1 MKPLLEARQIRKQ
14 FSGVAVL
21 KGIDFTLCAGQVHAL
36 MGGNGAGKS
45 TLMKIIAGVETP
57 DSGEL
62 TIGDRAFARLSPA
75 LAHQLGIY
83 LVPQEPMLFPNL
95 SVRENIL
102 FRLPKRADTTAR
114 LQEKLQQLN
123 CQINLDASASTL
135 EVADQQ
141 MVEILR
147 GLMREAR
154 ILILDEP
161 TASLTPGETERL
173 FSQIRALQALDV
185 GIVFISHKLPE
196 IRQLASHISVM
207 RDGAVVLSG
216 ETATYRDEQLIS
228 AMTPASRD
236 HTLSDTQ
243 KLWLALPGNRRTQ
256 AQDFPVLRVEDLT
269 GEGFIDL
276 NLEIRAGEIVGLAG
290 LVGSGR
296 TEFAETLYGLRPP
309 RAGRI
314 WLENREIS
322 NDSTRARLASGLVYL
337 PEDRQ
342 VSGLFLDAPVRWNT
356 VMFNQPSWWQQGK
369 REAAVVERYHRALGI
384 KLADGDQPVRTLSGG
399 NQQKVLL
406 ARCLEAN
413 PLLLIVDEP
422 TRGVDV
428 SARADIYQLLKS
440 VAAQNVAVLMIS
452 SDVDEFIGLADRV
465 LVMHQGR
472 YSGELAGAFNGLLV
486 VGLRIPAIV
495 ATLGTLGLYRGV
507 MLLWTGGKWI
517 EGLPDSLKSL
527 SEPAFIGVSPLGWL
541 VLALL
546 LAGGWLLSRTA
557 FGRDFYAVGDNLA
570 AARQLGV
577 AVNRTR
583 MLAFTLNGMLA
594 ACAGIVFAAQ
604 IGFVPNQTGSGLE
617 MKAIAACVLGGISLL
632 GGTGTLLGAFLGA
645 FFLTQIDTV
654 LVLFRLPAWWNDFI
668 AGLVL
673 LGVLVLDGRLRQ
685 ALARHQ
691 RALKYS
697 RFQPGNKGGKQVAR
711 FPERKS
717 KEVA

>member
-1 MKPLLEARQIRKQ
+1 MKTLLKNRELSAFFAIVALFVVLVALNPAYFSLQTLAMIFSSSQILCLLALGATLVMLTRNIDV
-14 FSGVAVL
+14 SVGSTVGLCAIAVGVAL
-21 KGIDFTLCAGQVHAL
+21 N
-36 MGGNGAGKS
+36 NGYGLA
-45 TLMKIIAGVETP
+45 TAI
-57 DSGEL
+57 
-62 TIGDRAFARLSPA
+62 AFA
-75 LAHQLGIY
+75 LAI
-83 LVPQEPMLFPNL
+83 
-95 SVRENIL
+95 
-102 FRLPKRADTTAR
+102 
-114 LQEKLQQLN
+114 
-123 CQINLDASASTL
+123 
-135 EVADQQ
+135 
-141 MVEILR
+141 
-147 GLMREAR
+147 
-154 ILILDEP
+154 
-161 TASLTPGETERL
+161 
-173 FSQIRALQALDV
+173 
-185 GIVFISHKLPE
+185 
-196 IRQLASHISVM
+196 
-207 RDGAVVLSG
+207 GA
-216 ETATYRDEQLIS
+216 
-228 AMTPASRD
+228 
-236 HTLSDTQ
+236 
-243 KLWLALPGNRRTQ
+243 
-256 AQDFPVLRVEDLT
+256 
-269 GEGFIDL
+269 
-276 NLEIRAGEIVGLAG
+276 
-290 LVGSGR
+290 
-296 TEFAETLYGLRPP
+296 
-309 RAGRI
+309 
-314 WLENREIS
+314 
-322 NDSTRARLASGLVYL
+322 
-337 PEDRQ
+337 
-342 VSGLFLDAPVRWNT
+342 
-356 VMFNQPSWWQQGK
+356 
-369 REAAVVERYHRALGI
+369 
-384 KLADGDQPVRTLSGG
+384 
-399 NQQKVLL
+399 
-406 ARCLEAN
+406 
-413 PLLLIVDEP
+413 
-422 TRGVDV
+422 
-428 SARADIYQLLKS
+428 
-440 VAAQNVAVLMIS
+440 
-452 SDVDEFIGLADRV
+452 
-465 LVMHQGR
+465 
-472 YSGELAGAFNGLLV
+472 LAGAFNGLLV

-557 FGRDFYAVGDNLA
+557 FGRDFYASGDNLA

>member
-1 MKPLLEARQIRKQ
+1 MKTLLKNRELSAFFAIVALFVVLVALNPAYFSLQTLAMIFSSSQILCLLALGATLVMLTRNIDV
-14 FSGVAVL
+14 SVGSTVGLCAIAVGVAL
-21 KGIDFTLCAGQVHAL
+21 N
-36 MGGNGAGKS
+36 NGYGLA
-45 TLMKIIAGVETP
+45 TAI
-57 DSGEL
+57 
-62 TIGDRAFARLSPA
+62 AFA
-75 LAHQLGIY
+75 LAI
-83 LVPQEPMLFPNL
+83 
-95 SVRENIL
+95 
-102 FRLPKRADTTAR
+102 
-114 LQEKLQQLN
+114 
-123 CQINLDASASTL
+123 
-135 EVADQQ
+135 
-141 MVEILR
+141 
-147 GLMREAR
+147 
-154 ILILDEP
+154 
-161 TASLTPGETERL
+161 
-173 FSQIRALQALDV
+173 
-185 GIVFISHKLPE
+185 
-196 IRQLASHISVM
+196 
-207 RDGAVVLSG
+207 GA
-216 ETATYRDEQLIS
+216 
-228 AMTPASRD
+228 
-236 HTLSDTQ
+236 
-243 KLWLALPGNRRTQ
+243 
-256 AQDFPVLRVEDLT
+256 
-269 GEGFIDL
+269 
-276 NLEIRAGEIVGLAG
+276 
-290 LVGSGR
+290 
-296 TEFAETLYGLRPP
+296 
-309 RAGRI
+309 
-314 WLENREIS
+314 
-322 NDSTRARLASGLVYL
+322 
-337 PEDRQ
+337 
-342 VSGLFLDAPVRWNT
+342 
-356 VMFNQPSWWQQGK
+356 
-369 REAAVVERYHRALGI
+369 
-384 KLADGDQPVRTLSGG
+384 
-399 NQQKVLL
+399 
-406 ARCLEAN
+406 
-413 PLLLIVDEP
+413 
-422 TRGVDV
+422 
-428 SARADIYQLLKS
+428 
-440 VAAQNVAVLMIS
+440 
-452 SDVDEFIGLADRV
+452 
-465 LVMHQGR
+465 
-472 YSGELAGAFNGLLV
+472 LAGAFNGLLV

-557 FGRDFYAVGDNLA
+557 FGRDFYAAGDNLA

-645 FFLTQIDTV
+645 FFLTQIDTI

>member
-1 MKPLLEARQIRKQ
+1 MKTLLKNRELSAFFAIVALFVVLVALNPAYFSLQTLAMIFASSQILCLLALGATLVMLTRNIDV
-14 FSGVAVL
+14 SVGSTVGLCAIAVGVAL
-21 KGIDFTLCAGQVHAL
+21 N
-36 MGGNGAGKS
+36 NGYGLA
-45 TLMKIIAGVETP
+45 TAI
-57 DSGEL
+57 
-62 TIGDRAFARLSPA
+62 AFA
-75 LAHQLGIY
+75 LAI
-83 LVPQEPMLFPNL
+83 
-95 SVRENIL
+95 
-102 FRLPKRADTTAR
+102 
-114 LQEKLQQLN
+114 
-123 CQINLDASASTL
+123 
-135 EVADQQ
+135 
-141 MVEILR
+141 
-147 GLMREAR
+147 
-154 ILILDEP
+154 
-161 TASLTPGETERL
+161 
-173 FSQIRALQALDV
+173 
-185 GIVFISHKLPE
+185 
-196 IRQLASHISVM
+196 
-207 RDGAVVLSG
+207 GA
-216 ETATYRDEQLIS
+216 
-228 AMTPASRD
+228 
-236 HTLSDTQ
+236 
-243 KLWLALPGNRRTQ
+243 
-256 AQDFPVLRVEDLT
+256 
-269 GEGFIDL
+269 
-276 NLEIRAGEIVGLAG
+276 
-290 LVGSGR
+290 
-296 TEFAETLYGLRPP
+296 
-309 RAGRI
+309 
-314 WLENREIS
+314 
-322 NDSTRARLASGLVYL
+322 
-337 PEDRQ
+337 
-342 VSGLFLDAPVRWNT
+342 
-356 VMFNQPSWWQQGK
+356 
-369 REAAVVERYHRALGI
+369 
-384 KLADGDQPVRTLSGG
+384 
-399 NQQKVLL
+399 
-406 ARCLEAN
+406 
-413 PLLLIVDEP
+413 
-422 TRGVDV
+422 
-428 SARADIYQLLKS
+428 
-440 VAAQNVAVLMIS
+440 
-452 SDVDEFIGLADRV
+452 
-465 LVMHQGR
+465 
-472 YSGELAGAFNGLLV
+472 LAGAFNGLLV

-546 LAGGWLLSRTA
+546 LAGGWLLSRTD

-685 ALARHQ
+685 ALAGHQ

>member
-1 MKPLLEARQIRKQ
+1 MKTLLKNRELSAFFAIVALFVVLVALNPAYFSLQTLAMIFSSSQILCLLALGATLVMLTRNIDV
-14 FSGVAVL
+14 SVGSTVGLCAIAVGVAL
-21 KGIDFTLCAGQVHAL
+21 N
-36 MGGNGAGKS
+36 NGYGLA
-45 TLMKIIAGVETP
+45 TAI
-57 DSGEL
+57 
-62 TIGDRAFARLSPA
+62 AFA
-75 LAHQLGIY
+75 LAI
-83 LVPQEPMLFPNL
+83 
-95 SVRENIL
+95 
-102 FRLPKRADTTAR
+102 
-114 LQEKLQQLN
+114 
-123 CQINLDASASTL
+123 
-135 EVADQQ
+135 
-141 MVEILR
+141 
-147 GLMREAR
+147 
-154 ILILDEP
+154 
-161 TASLTPGETERL
+161 
-173 FSQIRALQALDV
+173 
-185 GIVFISHKLPE
+185 
-196 IRQLASHISVM
+196 
-207 RDGAVVLSG
+207 GA
-216 ETATYRDEQLIS
+216 
-228 AMTPASRD
+228 
-236 HTLSDTQ
+236 
-243 KLWLALPGNRRTQ
+243 
-256 AQDFPVLRVEDLT
+256 
-269 GEGFIDL
+269 
-276 NLEIRAGEIVGLAG
+276 
-290 LVGSGR
+290 
-296 TEFAETLYGLRPP
+296 
-309 RAGRI
+309 
-314 WLENREIS
+314 
-322 NDSTRARLASGLVYL
+322 
-337 PEDRQ
+337 
-342 VSGLFLDAPVRWNT
+342 
-356 VMFNQPSWWQQGK
+356 
-369 REAAVVERYHRALGI
+369 
-384 KLADGDQPVRTLSGG
+384 
-399 NQQKVLL
+399 
-406 ARCLEAN
+406 
-413 PLLLIVDEP
+413 
-422 TRGVDV
+422 
-428 SARADIYQLLKS
+428 
-440 VAAQNVAVLMIS
+440 
-452 SDVDEFIGLADRV
+452 
-465 LVMHQGR
+465 
-472 YSGELAGAFNGLLV
+472 LAGAFNGLLV

-527 SEPAFIGVSPLGWL
+527 SEPAFIGVSLLGWL

>member
-1 MKPLLEARQIRKQ
+1 MKTLLKNRELSAFFAIVALFVVLVALNPAYFSLQTLAMIFSSSQILCLLALGATLVMLTRNIDV
-14 FSGVAVL
+14 SVGSTVGLCAIAVGVAL
-21 KGIDFTLCAGQVHAL
+21 N
-36 MGGNGAGKS
+36 NGYGLA
-45 TLMKIIAGVETP
+45 TAI
-57 DSGEL
+57 
-62 TIGDRAFARLSPA
+62 AFA
-75 LAHQLGIY
+75 LAI
-83 LVPQEPMLFPNL
+83 
-95 SVRENIL
+95 
-102 FRLPKRADTTAR
+102 
-114 LQEKLQQLN
+114 
-123 CQINLDASASTL
+123 
-135 EVADQQ
+135 
-141 MVEILR
+141 
-147 GLMREAR
+147 
-154 ILILDEP
+154 
-161 TASLTPGETERL
+161 
-173 FSQIRALQALDV
+173 
-185 GIVFISHKLPE
+185 
-196 IRQLASHISVM
+196 
-207 RDGAVVLSG
+207 GA
-216 ETATYRDEQLIS
+216 
-228 AMTPASRD
+228 
-236 HTLSDTQ
+236 
-243 KLWLALPGNRRTQ
+243 
-256 AQDFPVLRVEDLT
+256 
-269 GEGFIDL
+269 
-276 NLEIRAGEIVGLAG
+276 
-290 LVGSGR
+290 
-296 TEFAETLYGLRPP
+296 
-309 RAGRI
+309 
-314 WLENREIS
+314 
-322 NDSTRARLASGLVYL
+322 
-337 PEDRQ
+337 
-342 VSGLFLDAPVRWNT
+342 
-356 VMFNQPSWWQQGK
+356 
-369 REAAVVERYHRALGI
+369 
-384 KLADGDQPVRTLSGG
+384 
-399 NQQKVLL
+399 
-406 ARCLEAN
+406 
-413 PLLLIVDEP
+413 
-422 TRGVDV
+422 
-428 SARADIYQLLKS
+428 
-440 VAAQNVAVLMIS
+440 
-452 SDVDEFIGLADRV
+452 
-465 LVMHQGR
+465 
-472 YSGELAGAFNGLLV
+472 LAGAFNGLLV

-541 VLALL
+541 VLELL

>member
-1 MKPLLEARQIRKQ
+1 MKTLLKNRELSAFFAIVALFVVLVALNPAYFSLQTLAMIFASSQILCLLALGATLVMLTRNIDV
-14 FSGVAVL
+14 SVGSTVGLCAIAVGVAL
-21 KGIDFTLCAGQVHAL
+21 N
-36 MGGNGAGKS
+36 NGYGLA
-45 TLMKIIAGVETP
+45 TAI
-57 DSGEL
+57 
-62 TIGDRAFARLSPA
+62 AFA
-75 LAHQLGIY
+75 LAI
-83 LVPQEPMLFPNL
+83 
-95 SVRENIL
+95 
-102 FRLPKRADTTAR
+102 
-114 LQEKLQQLN
+114 
-123 CQINLDASASTL
+123 
-135 EVADQQ
+135 
-141 MVEILR
+141 
-147 GLMREAR
+147 
-154 ILILDEP
+154 
-161 TASLTPGETERL
+161 
-173 FSQIRALQALDV
+173 
-185 GIVFISHKLPE
+185 
-196 IRQLASHISVM
+196 
-207 RDGAVVLSG
+207 GA
-216 ETATYRDEQLIS
+216 
-228 AMTPASRD
+228 
-236 HTLSDTQ
+236 
-243 KLWLALPGNRRTQ
+243 
-256 AQDFPVLRVEDLT
+256 
-269 GEGFIDL
+269 
-276 NLEIRAGEIVGLAG
+276 
-290 LVGSGR
+290 
-296 TEFAETLYGLRPP
+296 
-309 RAGRI
+309 
-314 WLENREIS
+314 
-322 NDSTRARLASGLVYL
+322 
-337 PEDRQ
+337 
-342 VSGLFLDAPVRWNT
+342 
-356 VMFNQPSWWQQGK
+356 
-369 REAAVVERYHRALGI
+369 
-384 KLADGDQPVRTLSGG
+384 
-399 NQQKVLL
+399 
-406 ARCLEAN
+406 
-413 PLLLIVDEP
+413 
-422 TRGVDV
+422 
-428 SARADIYQLLKS
+428 
-440 VAAQNVAVLMIS
+440 
-452 SDVDEFIGLADRV
+452 
-465 LVMHQGR
+465 
-472 YSGELAGAFNGLLV
+472 LAGAFNGLLV

-717 KEVA
+717 KEMA

>member
-1 MKPLLEARQIRKQ
+1 MKTLLKNRELSAFFAIVALFVVLVALNPAYFSLQTLAMIFASSQILCLLALGATLVMLTRNIDV
-14 FSGVAVL
+14 SVGSTVGLCAIAVGVAL
-21 KGIDFTLCAGQVHAL
+21 N
-36 MGGNGAGKS
+36 NGYGLA
-45 TLMKIIAGVETP
+45 TAI
-57 DSGEL
+57 
-62 TIGDRAFARLSPA
+62 AFA
-75 LAHQLGIY
+75 LAI
-83 LVPQEPMLFPNL
+83 
-95 SVRENIL
+95 
-102 FRLPKRADTTAR
+102 
-114 LQEKLQQLN
+114 
-123 CQINLDASASTL
+123 
-135 EVADQQ
+135 
-141 MVEILR
+141 
-147 GLMREAR
+147 
-154 ILILDEP
+154 
-161 TASLTPGETERL
+161 
-173 FSQIRALQALDV
+173 
-185 GIVFISHKLPE
+185 
-196 IRQLASHISVM
+196 
-207 RDGAVVLSG
+207 GA
-216 ETATYRDEQLIS
+216 
-228 AMTPASRD
+228 
-236 HTLSDTQ
+236 
-243 KLWLALPGNRRTQ
+243 
-256 AQDFPVLRVEDLT
+256 
-269 GEGFIDL
+269 
-276 NLEIRAGEIVGLAG
+276 
-290 LVGSGR
+290 
-296 TEFAETLYGLRPP
+296 
-309 RAGRI
+309 
-314 WLENREIS
+314 
-322 NDSTRARLASGLVYL
+322 
-337 PEDRQ
+337 
-342 VSGLFLDAPVRWNT
+342 
-356 VMFNQPSWWQQGK
+356 
-369 REAAVVERYHRALGI
+369 
-384 KLADGDQPVRTLSGG
+384 
-399 NQQKVLL
+399 
-406 ARCLEAN
+406 
-413 PLLLIVDEP
+413 
-422 TRGVDV
+422 
-428 SARADIYQLLKS
+428 
-440 VAAQNVAVLMIS
+440 
-452 SDVDEFIGLADRV
+452 
-465 LVMHQGR
+465 
-472 YSGELAGAFNGLLV
+472 LAGAFNGLLV

-527 SEPAFIGVSPLGWL
+527 SEPAFLGVSPLGWL

-557 FGRDFYAVGDNLA
+557 FGRDFYAAGDNLA

>member
-1 MKPLLEARQIRKQ
+1 MKTLLKNRELSAFFAIVALFVVLVALNPAYFSLQTLAMIFASSQILCLLALGATLVMLTRNIDV
-14 FSGVAVL
+14 SVGSTVGLCAIAVGVAL
-21 KGIDFTLCAGQVHAL
+21 N
-36 MGGNGAGKS
+36 NGYGLA
-45 TLMKIIAGVETP
+45 TAI
-57 DSGEL
+57 
-62 TIGDRAFARLSPA
+62 AFA
-75 LAHQLGIY
+75 LAI
-83 LVPQEPMLFPNL
+83 
-95 SVRENIL
+95 
-102 FRLPKRADTTAR
+102 
-114 LQEKLQQLN
+114 
-123 CQINLDASASTL
+123 
-135 EVADQQ
+135 
-141 MVEILR
+141 
-147 GLMREAR
+147 
-154 ILILDEP
+154 
-161 TASLTPGETERL
+161 
-173 FSQIRALQALDV
+173 
-185 GIVFISHKLPE
+185 
-196 IRQLASHISVM
+196 
-207 RDGAVVLSG
+207 GA
-216 ETATYRDEQLIS
+216 
-228 AMTPASRD
+228 
-236 HTLSDTQ
+236 
-243 KLWLALPGNRRTQ
+243 
-256 AQDFPVLRVEDLT
+256 
-269 GEGFIDL
+269 
-276 NLEIRAGEIVGLAG
+276 
-290 LVGSGR
+290 
-296 TEFAETLYGLRPP
+296 
-309 RAGRI
+309 
-314 WLENREIS
+314 
-322 NDSTRARLASGLVYL
+322 
-337 PEDRQ
+337 
-342 VSGLFLDAPVRWNT
+342 
-356 VMFNQPSWWQQGK
+356 
-369 REAAVVERYHRALGI
+369 
-384 KLADGDQPVRTLSGG
+384 
-399 NQQKVLL
+399 
-406 ARCLEAN
+406 
-413 PLLLIVDEP
+413 
-422 TRGVDV
+422 
-428 SARADIYQLLKS
+428 
-440 VAAQNVAVLMIS
+440 
-452 SDVDEFIGLADRV
+452 
-465 LVMHQGR
+465 
-472 YSGELAGAFNGLLV
+472 LAGAFNGLLV

-673 LGVLVLDGRLRQ
+673 LVVLVLDGRLRQ

>member
-1 MKPLLEARQIRKQ
+1 MKTLLKNRELSAFFAIVALFVVLVALNPAYFSLQTLAMIFSSSQILCLLALGATLVMLTRNIDV
-14 FSGVAVL
+14 SVGSTVGLCAIAVGVAL
-21 KGIDFTLCAGQVHAL
+21 N
-36 MGGNGAGKS
+36 NGYGLA
-45 TLMKIIAGVETP
+45 TAI
-57 DSGEL
+57 
-62 TIGDRAFARLSPA
+62 AFA
-75 LAHQLGIY
+75 LAI
-83 LVPQEPMLFPNL
+83 
-95 SVRENIL
+95 
-102 FRLPKRADTTAR
+102 
-114 LQEKLQQLN
+114 
-123 CQINLDASASTL
+123 
-135 EVADQQ
+135 
-141 MVEILR
+141 
-147 GLMREAR
+147 
-154 ILILDEP
+154 
-161 TASLTPGETERL
+161 
-173 FSQIRALQALDV
+173 
-185 GIVFISHKLPE
+185 
-196 IRQLASHISVM
+196 
-207 RDGAVVLSG
+207 GA
-216 ETATYRDEQLIS
+216 
-228 AMTPASRD
+228 
-236 HTLSDTQ
+236 
-243 KLWLALPGNRRTQ
+243 
-256 AQDFPVLRVEDLT
+256 
-269 GEGFIDL
+269 
-276 NLEIRAGEIVGLAG
+276 
-290 LVGSGR
+290 
-296 TEFAETLYGLRPP
+296 
-309 RAGRI
+309 
-314 WLENREIS
+314 
-322 NDSTRARLASGLVYL
+322 
-337 PEDRQ
+337 
-342 VSGLFLDAPVRWNT
+342 
-356 VMFNQPSWWQQGK
+356 
-369 REAAVVERYHRALGI
+369 
-384 KLADGDQPVRTLSGG
+384 
-399 NQQKVLL
+399 
-406 ARCLEAN
+406 
-413 PLLLIVDEP
+413 
-422 TRGVDV
+422 
-428 SARADIYQLLKS
+428 
-440 VAAQNVAVLMIS
+440 
-452 SDVDEFIGLADRV
+452 
-465 LVMHQGR
+465 
-472 YSGELAGAFNGLLV
+472 LAGAFNGLLV

-541 VLALL
+541 VLVLL

>member
-1 MKPLLEARQIRKQ
+1 MKTLLKNRELSAFFAIVALFVVLVALNPAYFSLQTLAMIFSSSQILCLLALGATLVMLTRNIDV
-14 FSGVAVL
+14 SVGSTVGLCAIAVGVAL
-21 KGIDFTLCAGQVHAL
+21 N
-36 MGGNGAGKS
+36 NGYGLA
-45 TLMKIIAGVETP
+45 TAI
-57 DSGEL
+57 
-62 TIGDRAFARLSPA
+62 AFA
-75 LAHQLGIY
+75 LAI
-83 LVPQEPMLFPNL
+83 
-95 SVRENIL
+95 
-102 FRLPKRADTTAR
+102 
-114 LQEKLQQLN
+114 
-123 CQINLDASASTL
+123 
-135 EVADQQ
+135 
-141 MVEILR
+141 
-147 GLMREAR
+147 
-154 ILILDEP
+154 
-161 TASLTPGETERL
+161 
-173 FSQIRALQALDV
+173 
-185 GIVFISHKLPE
+185 
-196 IRQLASHISVM
+196 
-207 RDGAVVLSG
+207 GA
-216 ETATYRDEQLIS
+216 
-228 AMTPASRD
+228 
-236 HTLSDTQ
+236 
-243 KLWLALPGNRRTQ
+243 
-256 AQDFPVLRVEDLT
+256 
-269 GEGFIDL
+269 
-276 NLEIRAGEIVGLAG
+276 
-290 LVGSGR
+290 
-296 TEFAETLYGLRPP
+296 
-309 RAGRI
+309 
-314 WLENREIS
+314 
-322 NDSTRARLASGLVYL
+322 
-337 PEDRQ
+337 
-342 VSGLFLDAPVRWNT
+342 
-356 VMFNQPSWWQQGK
+356 
-369 REAAVVERYHRALGI
+369 
-384 KLADGDQPVRTLSGG
+384 
-399 NQQKVLL
+399 
-406 ARCLEAN
+406 
-413 PLLLIVDEP
+413 
-422 TRGVDV
+422 
-428 SARADIYQLLKS
+428 
-440 VAAQNVAVLMIS
+440 
-452 SDVDEFIGLADRV
+452 
-465 LVMHQGR
+465 
-472 YSGELAGAFNGLLV
+472 LAGAFNGLLV

-546 LAGGWLLSRTA
+546 QAGGWLLSRTA
-557 FGRDFYAVGDNLA
+557 FGRDFYAAGDNLA

>member
-1 MKPLLEARQIRKQ
+1 MKTLLKNRELSAFFAIVALFVVLVALNPAYFSLQTLAMIFASSQILCLLALGATLVMLTRNIDV
-14 FSGVAVL
+14 SVGSTVGLCAIAVGVAL
-21 KGIDFTLCAGQVHAL
+21 N
-36 MGGNGAGKS
+36 NGYGLA
-45 TLMKIIAGVETP
+45 TAIT
-57 DSGEL
+57 
-62 TIGDRAFARLSPA
+62 FA
-75 LAHQLGIY
+75 LAI
-83 LVPQEPMLFPNL
+83 
-95 SVRENIL
+95 
-102 FRLPKRADTTAR
+102 
-114 LQEKLQQLN
+114 
-123 CQINLDASASTL
+123 
-135 EVADQQ
+135 
-141 MVEILR
+141 
-147 GLMREAR
+147 
-154 ILILDEP
+154 
-161 TASLTPGETERL
+161 
-173 FSQIRALQALDV
+173 
-185 GIVFISHKLPE
+185 
-196 IRQLASHISVM
+196 
-207 RDGAVVLSG
+207 GA
-216 ETATYRDEQLIS
+216 
-228 AMTPASRD
+228 
-236 HTLSDTQ
+236 
-243 KLWLALPGNRRTQ
+243 
-256 AQDFPVLRVEDLT
+256 
-269 GEGFIDL
+269 
-276 NLEIRAGEIVGLAG
+276 
-290 LVGSGR
+290 
-296 TEFAETLYGLRPP
+296 
-309 RAGRI
+309 
-314 WLENREIS
+314 
-322 NDSTRARLASGLVYL
+322 
-337 PEDRQ
+337 
-342 VSGLFLDAPVRWNT
+342 
-356 VMFNQPSWWQQGK
+356 
-369 REAAVVERYHRALGI
+369 
-384 KLADGDQPVRTLSGG
+384 
-399 NQQKVLL
+399 
-406 ARCLEAN
+406 
-413 PLLLIVDEP
+413 
-422 TRGVDV
+422 
-428 SARADIYQLLKS
+428 
-440 VAAQNVAVLMIS
+440 
-452 SDVDEFIGLADRV
+452 
-465 LVMHQGR
+465 
-472 YSGELAGAFNGLLV
+472 LAGAFNGLLV

>member
-1 MKPLLEARQIRKQ
+1 MKTLLKNRELSAFFAIVALFVVLVALNPAYFSLQTLAMIFASSQILCLLALGATLVMLTRNIDV
-14 FSGVAVL
+14 SVGSTGGLCAIAVGVAL
-21 KGIDFTLCAGQVHAL
+21 N
-36 MGGNGAGKS
+36 NGYGLA
-45 TLMKIIAGVETP
+45 TAI
-57 DSGEL
+57 
-62 TIGDRAFARLSPA
+62 AFA
-75 LAHQLGIY
+75 LAI
-83 LVPQEPMLFPNL
+83 
-95 SVRENIL
+95 
-102 FRLPKRADTTAR
+102 
-114 LQEKLQQLN
+114 
-123 CQINLDASASTL
+123 
-135 EVADQQ
+135 
-141 MVEILR
+141 
-147 GLMREAR
+147 
-154 ILILDEP
+154 
-161 TASLTPGETERL
+161 
-173 FSQIRALQALDV
+173 
-185 GIVFISHKLPE
+185 
-196 IRQLASHISVM
+196 
-207 RDGAVVLSG
+207 GA
-216 ETATYRDEQLIS
+216 
-228 AMTPASRD
+228 
-236 HTLSDTQ
+236 
-243 KLWLALPGNRRTQ
+243 
-256 AQDFPVLRVEDLT
+256 
-269 GEGFIDL
+269 
-276 NLEIRAGEIVGLAG
+276 
-290 LVGSGR
+290 
-296 TEFAETLYGLRPP
+296 
-309 RAGRI
+309 
-314 WLENREIS
+314 
-322 NDSTRARLASGLVYL
+322 
-337 PEDRQ
+337 
-342 VSGLFLDAPVRWNT
+342 
-356 VMFNQPSWWQQGK
+356 
-369 REAAVVERYHRALGI
+369 
-384 KLADGDQPVRTLSGG
+384 
-399 NQQKVLL
+399 
-406 ARCLEAN
+406 
-413 PLLLIVDEP
+413 
-422 TRGVDV
+422 
-428 SARADIYQLLKS
+428 
-440 VAAQNVAVLMIS
+440 
-452 SDVDEFIGLADRV
+452 
-465 LVMHQGR
+465 
-472 YSGELAGAFNGLLV
+472 LAGAFNGLLV

>member
-1 MKPLLEARQIRKQ
+1 MKTLLKNRELSAFFAIVALFVVLVALNPAYFSLQTLAMIFASSQILCLLALGATLVMLTRNIDV
-14 FSGVAVL
+14 SVGSTVGLCAIAVGVAL
-21 KGIDFTLCAGQVHAL
+21 N
-36 MGGNGAGKS
+36 NGYGLA
-45 TLMKIIAGVETP
+45 TAI
-57 DSGEL
+57 
-62 TIGDRAFARLSPA
+62 AFA
-75 LAHQLGIY
+75 LAI
-83 LVPQEPMLFPNL
+83 
-95 SVRENIL
+95 
-102 FRLPKRADTTAR
+102 
-114 LQEKLQQLN
+114 
-123 CQINLDASASTL
+123 
-135 EVADQQ
+135 
-141 MVEILR
+141 
-147 GLMREAR
+147 
-154 ILILDEP
+154 
-161 TASLTPGETERL
+161 
-173 FSQIRALQALDV
+173 
-185 GIVFISHKLPE
+185 
-196 IRQLASHISVM
+196 
-207 RDGAVVLSG
+207 GA
-216 ETATYRDEQLIS
+216 
-228 AMTPASRD
+228 
-236 HTLSDTQ
+236 
-243 KLWLALPGNRRTQ
+243 
-256 AQDFPVLRVEDLT
+256 
-269 GEGFIDL
+269 
-276 NLEIRAGEIVGLAG
+276 
-290 LVGSGR
+290 
-296 TEFAETLYGLRPP
+296 
-309 RAGRI
+309 
-314 WLENREIS
+314 
-322 NDSTRARLASGLVYL
+322 
-337 PEDRQ
+337 
-342 VSGLFLDAPVRWNT
+342 
-356 VMFNQPSWWQQGK
+356 
-369 REAAVVERYHRALGI
+369 
-384 KLADGDQPVRTLSGG
+384 
-399 NQQKVLL
+399 
-406 ARCLEAN
+406 
-413 PLLLIVDEP
+413 
-422 TRGVDV
+422 
-428 SARADIYQLLKS
+428 
-440 VAAQNVAVLMIS
+440 
-452 SDVDEFIGLADRV
+452 
-465 LVMHQGR
+465 
-472 YSGELAGAFNGLLV
+472 LAGAFNGLLV

-527 SEPAFIGVSPLGWL
+527 SEPAFLGVSPLGWL

-617 MKAIAACVLGGISLL
+617 MKAIAGCVLGGISLL

>member
-1 MKPLLEARQIRKQ
+1 MKTLLKNRELSAFFAIVALFAVLVALNPAYFSLQTLAMIFASSQILCLLALGATLVMLTRNIDV
-14 FSGVAVL
+14 SVGSTVGLCAIAVGVAL
-21 KGIDFTLCAGQVHAL
+21 N
-36 MGGNGAGKS
+36 NGYGLA
-45 TLMKIIAGVETP
+45 TAI
-57 DSGEL
+57 
-62 TIGDRAFARLSPA
+62 AFA
-75 LAHQLGIY
+75 LAI
-83 LVPQEPMLFPNL
+83 
-95 SVRENIL
+95 
-102 FRLPKRADTTAR
+102 
-114 LQEKLQQLN
+114 
-123 CQINLDASASTL
+123 
-135 EVADQQ
+135 
-141 MVEILR
+141 
-147 GLMREAR
+147 
-154 ILILDEP
+154 
-161 TASLTPGETERL
+161 
-173 FSQIRALQALDV
+173 
-185 GIVFISHKLPE
+185 
-196 IRQLASHISVM
+196 
-207 RDGAVVLSG
+207 GA
-216 ETATYRDEQLIS
+216 
-228 AMTPASRD
+228 
-236 HTLSDTQ
+236 
-243 KLWLALPGNRRTQ
+243 
-256 AQDFPVLRVEDLT
+256 
-269 GEGFIDL
+269 
-276 NLEIRAGEIVGLAG
+276 
-290 LVGSGR
+290 
-296 TEFAETLYGLRPP
+296 
-309 RAGRI
+309 
-314 WLENREIS
+314 
-322 NDSTRARLASGLVYL
+322 
-337 PEDRQ
+337 
-342 VSGLFLDAPVRWNT
+342 
-356 VMFNQPSWWQQGK
+356 
-369 REAAVVERYHRALGI
+369 
-384 KLADGDQPVRTLSGG
+384 
-399 NQQKVLL
+399 
-406 ARCLEAN
+406 
-413 PLLLIVDEP
+413 
-422 TRGVDV
+422 
-428 SARADIYQLLKS
+428 
-440 VAAQNVAVLMIS
+440 
-452 SDVDEFIGLADRV
+452 
-465 LVMHQGR
+465 
-472 YSGELAGAFNGLLV
+472 LAGAFNGLLV

-527 SEPAFIGVSPLGWL
+527 SEPAFLGVSPLGWL

>member
-1 MKPLLEARQIRKQ
+1 MKTLLKNRELSAFFPIVALFVVLVALNPAYFSLQTLAMIFASSQILCLLALGATLVMLTRNIDV
-14 FSGVAVL
+14 SVGSTVGLCAIAVGVAL
-21 KGIDFTLCAGQVHAL
+21 N
-36 MGGNGAGKS
+36 NGYGLA
-45 TLMKIIAGVETP
+45 TAI
-57 DSGEL
+57 
-62 TIGDRAFARLSPA
+62 AFA
-75 LAHQLGIY
+75 LAI
-83 LVPQEPMLFPNL
+83 
-95 SVRENIL
+95 
-102 FRLPKRADTTAR
+102 
-114 LQEKLQQLN
+114 
-123 CQINLDASASTL
+123 
-135 EVADQQ
+135 
-141 MVEILR
+141 
-147 GLMREAR
+147 
-154 ILILDEP
+154 
-161 TASLTPGETERL
+161 
-173 FSQIRALQALDV
+173 
-185 GIVFISHKLPE
+185 
-196 IRQLASHISVM
+196 
-207 RDGAVVLSG
+207 GA
-216 ETATYRDEQLIS
+216 
-228 AMTPASRD
+228 
-236 HTLSDTQ
+236 
-243 KLWLALPGNRRTQ
+243 
-256 AQDFPVLRVEDLT
+256 
-269 GEGFIDL
+269 
-276 NLEIRAGEIVGLAG
+276 
-290 LVGSGR
+290 
-296 TEFAETLYGLRPP
+296 
-309 RAGRI
+309 
-314 WLENREIS
+314 
-322 NDSTRARLASGLVYL
+322 
-337 PEDRQ
+337 
-342 VSGLFLDAPVRWNT
+342 
-356 VMFNQPSWWQQGK
+356 
-369 REAAVVERYHRALGI
+369 
-384 KLADGDQPVRTLSGG
+384 
-399 NQQKVLL
+399 
-406 ARCLEAN
+406 
-413 PLLLIVDEP
+413 
-422 TRGVDV
+422 
-428 SARADIYQLLKS
+428 
-440 VAAQNVAVLMIS
+440 
-452 SDVDEFIGLADRV
+452 
-465 LVMHQGR
+465 
-472 YSGELAGAFNGLLV
+472 LAGAFNGLLV

-527 SEPAFIGVSPLGWL
+527 SEPAFIGVSLLGWL

-673 LGVLVLDGRLRQ
+673 LVVLVLDGRLRQ

>member
-1 MKPLLEARQIRKQ
+1 MKTLLKNRELSAFFAIVALFVVLVALNPAYFSLQTLAMIFASSQILCLLVLAATLVMLTRNIDV
-14 FSGVAVL
+14 SVGSTVGLCAIAVGVAL
-21 KGIDFTLCAGQVHAL
+21 N
-36 MGGNGAGKS
+36 NGYGLA
-45 TLMKIIAGVETP
+45 TAI
-57 DSGEL
+57 
-62 TIGDRAFARLSPA
+62 AFA
-75 LAHQLGIY
+75 LAI
-83 LVPQEPMLFPNL
+83 
-95 SVRENIL
+95 
-102 FRLPKRADTTAR
+102 
-114 LQEKLQQLN
+114 
-123 CQINLDASASTL
+123 
-135 EVADQQ
+135 
-141 MVEILR
+141 
-147 GLMREAR
+147 
-154 ILILDEP
+154 
-161 TASLTPGETERL
+161 
-173 FSQIRALQALDV
+173 
-185 GIVFISHKLPE
+185 
-196 IRQLASHISVM
+196 
-207 RDGAVVLSG
+207 GA
-216 ETATYRDEQLIS
+216 
-228 AMTPASRD
+228 
-236 HTLSDTQ
+236 
-243 KLWLALPGNRRTQ
+243 
-256 AQDFPVLRVEDLT
+256 
-269 GEGFIDL
+269 
-276 NLEIRAGEIVGLAG
+276 
-290 LVGSGR
+290 
-296 TEFAETLYGLRPP
+296 
-309 RAGRI
+309 
-314 WLENREIS
+314 
-322 NDSTRARLASGLVYL
+322 
-337 PEDRQ
+337 
-342 VSGLFLDAPVRWNT
+342 
-356 VMFNQPSWWQQGK
+356 
-369 REAAVVERYHRALGI
+369 
-384 KLADGDQPVRTLSGG
+384 
-399 NQQKVLL
+399 
-406 ARCLEAN
+406 
-413 PLLLIVDEP
+413 
-422 TRGVDV
+422 
-428 SARADIYQLLKS
+428 
-440 VAAQNVAVLMIS
+440 
-452 SDVDEFIGLADRV
+452 
-465 LVMHQGR
+465 
-472 YSGELAGAFNGLLV
+472 LAGAFNGLLV

-546 LAGGWLLSRTA
+546 LAGGWLLSRTD

>member
-1 MKPLLEARQIRKQ
+1 MKTLLKNRELSAFFAIVALFVVLVALNPAYFSLQTLGMIFASSQILCLLALGATLVMLTRNIDV
-14 FSGVAVL
+14 SVGSTVGLCAIAVGVAL
-21 KGIDFTLCAGQVHAL
+21 N
-36 MGGNGAGKS
+36 NGYGLA
-45 TLMKIIAGVETP
+45 TAI
-57 DSGEL
+57 
-62 TIGDRAFARLSPA
+62 AFA
-75 LAHQLGIY
+75 LAI
-83 LVPQEPMLFPNL
+83 
-95 SVRENIL
+95 
-102 FRLPKRADTTAR
+102 
-114 LQEKLQQLN
+114 
-123 CQINLDASASTL
+123 
-135 EVADQQ
+135 
-141 MVEILR
+141 
-147 GLMREAR
+147 
-154 ILILDEP
+154 
-161 TASLTPGETERL
+161 
-173 FSQIRALQALDV
+173 
-185 GIVFISHKLPE
+185 
-196 IRQLASHISVM
+196 
-207 RDGAVVLSG
+207 GA
-216 ETATYRDEQLIS
+216 
-228 AMTPASRD
+228 
-236 HTLSDTQ
+236 
-243 KLWLALPGNRRTQ
+243 
-256 AQDFPVLRVEDLT
+256 
-269 GEGFIDL
+269 
-276 NLEIRAGEIVGLAG
+276 
-290 LVGSGR
+290 
-296 TEFAETLYGLRPP
+296 
-309 RAGRI
+309 
-314 WLENREIS
+314 
-322 NDSTRARLASGLVYL
+322 
-337 PEDRQ
+337 
-342 VSGLFLDAPVRWNT
+342 
-356 VMFNQPSWWQQGK
+356 
-369 REAAVVERYHRALGI
+369 
-384 KLADGDQPVRTLSGG
+384 
-399 NQQKVLL
+399 
-406 ARCLEAN
+406 
-413 PLLLIVDEP
+413 
-422 TRGVDV
+422 
-428 SARADIYQLLKS
+428 
-440 VAAQNVAVLMIS
+440 
-452 SDVDEFIGLADRV
+452 
-465 LVMHQGR
+465 
-472 YSGELAGAFNGLLV
+472 LAGAFNGLLV

>member
-1 MKPLLEARQIRKQ
+1 MKTLLKNRELSAFFAIVALFVVLVALNPAYFSLQTLAMIFASSQILCLLALGATLVMLTRNIDV
-14 FSGVAVL
+14 SVGSTVGLCAITVGVAL
-21 KGIDFTLCAGQVHAL
+21 N
-36 MGGNGAGKS
+36 NGYGLA
-45 TLMKIIAGVETP
+45 TAI
-57 DSGEL
+57 
-62 TIGDRAFARLSPA
+62 AFA
-75 LAHQLGIY
+75 LAI
-83 LVPQEPMLFPNL
+83 
-95 SVRENIL
+95 
-102 FRLPKRADTTAR
+102 
-114 LQEKLQQLN
+114 
-123 CQINLDASASTL
+123 
-135 EVADQQ
+135 
-141 MVEILR
+141 
-147 GLMREAR
+147 
-154 ILILDEP
+154 
-161 TASLTPGETERL
+161 
-173 FSQIRALQALDV
+173 
-185 GIVFISHKLPE
+185 
-196 IRQLASHISVM
+196 
-207 RDGAVVLSG
+207 GA
-216 ETATYRDEQLIS
+216 
-228 AMTPASRD
+228 
-236 HTLSDTQ
+236 
-243 KLWLALPGNRRTQ
+243 
-256 AQDFPVLRVEDLT
+256 
-269 GEGFIDL
+269 
-276 NLEIRAGEIVGLAG
+276 
-290 LVGSGR
+290 
-296 TEFAETLYGLRPP
+296 
-309 RAGRI
+309 
-314 WLENREIS
+314 
-322 NDSTRARLASGLVYL
+322 
-337 PEDRQ
+337 
-342 VSGLFLDAPVRWNT
+342 
-356 VMFNQPSWWQQGK
+356 
-369 REAAVVERYHRALGI
+369 
-384 KLADGDQPVRTLSGG
+384 
-399 NQQKVLL
+399 
-406 ARCLEAN
+406 
-413 PLLLIVDEP
+413 
-422 TRGVDV
+422 
-428 SARADIYQLLKS
+428 
-440 VAAQNVAVLMIS
+440 
-452 SDVDEFIGLADRV
+452 
-465 LVMHQGR
+465 
-472 YSGELAGAFNGLLV
+472 LAGAFNGLLV

-527 SEPAFIGVSPLGWL
+527 SEPAFLGVSPLGWL

-673 LGVLVLDGRLRQ
+673 LGVLVLDVRLRQ

>member
-1 MKPLLEARQIRKQ
+1 MKTLLKNRELSAFFAIVALFVVLVALNPAYFSLQTLAMIFASSQILCLLALGATLVMLTRNIDV
-14 FSGVAVL
+14 SVGSTVGLCAIAVGVAL
-21 KGIDFTLCAGQVHAL
+21 N
-36 MGGNGAGKS
+36 NGYGLA
-45 TLMKIIAGVETP
+45 TAI
-57 DSGEL
+57 
-62 TIGDRAFARLSPA
+62 AFA
-75 LAHQLGIY
+75 LAI
-83 LVPQEPMLFPNL
+83 
-95 SVRENIL
+95 
-102 FRLPKRADTTAR
+102 
-114 LQEKLQQLN
+114 
-123 CQINLDASASTL
+123 
-135 EVADQQ
+135 
-141 MVEILR
+141 
-147 GLMREAR
+147 
-154 ILILDEP
+154 
-161 TASLTPGETERL
+161 
-173 FSQIRALQALDV
+173 
-185 GIVFISHKLPE
+185 
-196 IRQLASHISVM
+196 
-207 RDGAVVLSG
+207 GA
-216 ETATYRDEQLIS
+216 
-228 AMTPASRD
+228 
-236 HTLSDTQ
+236 
-243 KLWLALPGNRRTQ
+243 
-256 AQDFPVLRVEDLT
+256 
-269 GEGFIDL
+269 
-276 NLEIRAGEIVGLAG
+276 
-290 LVGSGR
+290 
-296 TEFAETLYGLRPP
+296 
-309 RAGRI
+309 
-314 WLENREIS
+314 
-322 NDSTRARLASGLVYL
+322 
-337 PEDRQ
+337 
-342 VSGLFLDAPVRWNT
+342 
-356 VMFNQPSWWQQGK
+356 
-369 REAAVVERYHRALGI
+369 
-384 KLADGDQPVRTLSGG
+384 
-399 NQQKVLL
+399 
-406 ARCLEAN
+406 
-413 PLLLIVDEP
+413 
-422 TRGVDV
+422 
-428 SARADIYQLLKS
+428 
-440 VAAQNVAVLMIS
+440 
-452 SDVDEFIGLADRV
+452 
-465 LVMHQGR
+465 
-472 YSGELAGAFNGLLV
+472 LAGAFNGLLV

-654 LVLFRLPAWWNDFI
+654 LVMFRLPAWWNDFI

>member
-1 MKPLLEARQIRKQ
+1 MKTLLKNRELSAFFAIVALFVVLVALNPAYFSLQTLAMIFASSQILCLLALGATLVMLTRNIDV
-14 FSGVAVL
+14 SVGSTVGLSAIAVGVAL
-21 KGIDFTLCAGQVHAL
+21 N
-36 MGGNGAGKS
+36 NGYGLA
-45 TLMKIIAGVETP
+45 TAI
-57 DSGEL
+57 
-62 TIGDRAFARLSPA
+62 AFA
-75 LAHQLGIY
+75 LAI
-83 LVPQEPMLFPNL
+83 
-95 SVRENIL
+95 
-102 FRLPKRADTTAR
+102 
-114 LQEKLQQLN
+114 
-123 CQINLDASASTL
+123 
-135 EVADQQ
+135 
-141 MVEILR
+141 
-147 GLMREAR
+147 
-154 ILILDEP
+154 
-161 TASLTPGETERL
+161 
-173 FSQIRALQALDV
+173 
-185 GIVFISHKLPE
+185 
-196 IRQLASHISVM
+196 
-207 RDGAVVLSG
+207 GA
-216 ETATYRDEQLIS
+216 
-228 AMTPASRD
+228 
-236 HTLSDTQ
+236 
-243 KLWLALPGNRRTQ
+243 
-256 AQDFPVLRVEDLT
+256 
-269 GEGFIDL
+269 
-276 NLEIRAGEIVGLAG
+276 
-290 LVGSGR
+290 
-296 TEFAETLYGLRPP
+296 
-309 RAGRI
+309 
-314 WLENREIS
+314 
-322 NDSTRARLASGLVYL
+322 
-337 PEDRQ
+337 
-342 VSGLFLDAPVRWNT
+342 
-356 VMFNQPSWWQQGK
+356 
-369 REAAVVERYHRALGI
+369 
-384 KLADGDQPVRTLSGG
+384 
-399 NQQKVLL
+399 
-406 ARCLEAN
+406 
-413 PLLLIVDEP
+413 
-422 TRGVDV
+422 
-428 SARADIYQLLKS
+428 
-440 VAAQNVAVLMIS
+440 
-452 SDVDEFIGLADRV
+452 
-465 LVMHQGR
+465 
-472 YSGELAGAFNGLLV
+472 LAGAFNGLLV

-557 FGRDFYAVGDNLA
+557 SGRDFYAVGDNLA

>member
-1 MKPLLEARQIRKQ
+1 MKTLLKNRELSAFFAIVALFVVLVALNPAYFSLQTLAMIFASSQILCLLALGATLVMLTRNIDV
-14 FSGVAVL
+14 SVGSTVGLCAIAVGVAL
-21 KGIDFTLCAGQVHAL
+21 N
-36 MGGNGAGKS
+36 NGYGLA
-45 TLMKIIAGVETP
+45 TAI
-57 DSGEL
+57 
-62 TIGDRAFARLSPA
+62 AFA
-75 LAHQLGIY
+75 LAI
-83 LVPQEPMLFPNL
+83 
-95 SVRENIL
+95 
-102 FRLPKRADTTAR
+102 
-114 LQEKLQQLN
+114 
-123 CQINLDASASTL
+123 
-135 EVADQQ
+135 
-141 MVEILR
+141 
-147 GLMREAR
+147 
-154 ILILDEP
+154 
-161 TASLTPGETERL
+161 
-173 FSQIRALQALDV
+173 
-185 GIVFISHKLPE
+185 
-196 IRQLASHISVM
+196 
-207 RDGAVVLSG
+207 GA
-216 ETATYRDEQLIS
+216 
-228 AMTPASRD
+228 
-236 HTLSDTQ
+236 
-243 KLWLALPGNRRTQ
+243 
-256 AQDFPVLRVEDLT
+256 
-269 GEGFIDL
+269 
-276 NLEIRAGEIVGLAG
+276 
-290 LVGSGR
+290 
-296 TEFAETLYGLRPP
+296 
-309 RAGRI
+309 
-314 WLENREIS
+314 
-322 NDSTRARLASGLVYL
+322 
-337 PEDRQ
+337 
-342 VSGLFLDAPVRWNT
+342 
-356 VMFNQPSWWQQGK
+356 
-369 REAAVVERYHRALGI
+369 
-384 KLADGDQPVRTLSGG
+384 
-399 NQQKVLL
+399 
-406 ARCLEAN
+406 
-413 PLLLIVDEP
+413 
-422 TRGVDV
+422 
-428 SARADIYQLLKS
+428 
-440 VAAQNVAVLMIS
+440 
-452 SDVDEFIGLADRV
+452 
-465 LVMHQGR
+465 
-472 YSGELAGAFNGLLV
+472 LAGAFNGLLV

-517 EGLPDSLKSL
+517 EGLPDSPKSL

-546 LAGGWLLSRTA
+546 LAGGWLLSRTD

>member
-1 MKPLLEARQIRKQ
+1 MKTLLKNRELSAFFAIVALFAVLVALNPAYFSLQTLAMIFASSQILCLLALGATLVMLTRNIDV
-14 FSGVAVL
+14 SVGSTVGLCAIAVGVAL
-21 KGIDFTLCAGQVHAL
+21 N
-36 MGGNGAGKS
+36 NGYGLA
-45 TLMKIIAGVETP
+45 TAI
-57 DSGEL
+57 
-62 TIGDRAFARLSPA
+62 AFA
-75 LAHQLGIY
+75 LAI
-83 LVPQEPMLFPNL
+83 
-95 SVRENIL
+95 
-102 FRLPKRADTTAR
+102 
-114 LQEKLQQLN
+114 
-123 CQINLDASASTL
+123 
-135 EVADQQ
+135 
-141 MVEILR
+141 
-147 GLMREAR
+147 
-154 ILILDEP
+154 
-161 TASLTPGETERL
+161 
-173 FSQIRALQALDV
+173 
-185 GIVFISHKLPE
+185 
-196 IRQLASHISVM
+196 
-207 RDGAVVLSG
+207 GA
-216 ETATYRDEQLIS
+216 
-228 AMTPASRD
+228 
-236 HTLSDTQ
+236 
-243 KLWLALPGNRRTQ
+243 
-256 AQDFPVLRVEDLT
+256 
-269 GEGFIDL
+269 
-276 NLEIRAGEIVGLAG
+276 
-290 LVGSGR
+290 
-296 TEFAETLYGLRPP
+296 
-309 RAGRI
+309 
-314 WLENREIS
+314 
-322 NDSTRARLASGLVYL
+322 
-337 PEDRQ
+337 
-342 VSGLFLDAPVRWNT
+342 
-356 VMFNQPSWWQQGK
+356 
-369 REAAVVERYHRALGI
+369 
-384 KLADGDQPVRTLSGG
+384 
-399 NQQKVLL
+399 
-406 ARCLEAN
+406 
-413 PLLLIVDEP
+413 
-422 TRGVDV
+422 
-428 SARADIYQLLKS
+428 
-440 VAAQNVAVLMIS
+440 
-452 SDVDEFIGLADRV
+452 
-465 LVMHQGR
+465 
-472 YSGELAGAFNGLLV
+472 LAGAFNGLLV

-557 FGRDFYAVGDNLA
+557 SGRDFYAVGDNLA

>member
-1 MKPLLEARQIRKQ
+1 MKTLLKNRELSAFFAIVALFAVLVALNPAYFSLQTLAMIFASSQILCLLALGATLVMLTRNIDV
-14 FSGVAVL
+14 SVGSTVGLCAIAVGVAL
-21 KGIDFTLCAGQVHAL
+21 N
-36 MGGNGAGKS
+36 NGYGLA
-45 TLMKIIAGVETP
+45 TVI
-57 DSGEL
+57 
-62 TIGDRAFARLSPA
+62 AFA
-75 LAHQLGIY
+75 LAI
-83 LVPQEPMLFPNL
+83 
-95 SVRENIL
+95 
-102 FRLPKRADTTAR
+102 
-114 LQEKLQQLN
+114 
-123 CQINLDASASTL
+123 
-135 EVADQQ
+135 
-141 MVEILR
+141 
-147 GLMREAR
+147 
-154 ILILDEP
+154 
-161 TASLTPGETERL
+161 
-173 FSQIRALQALDV
+173 
-185 GIVFISHKLPE
+185 
-196 IRQLASHISVM
+196 
-207 RDGAVVLSG
+207 GA
-216 ETATYRDEQLIS
+216 
-228 AMTPASRD
+228 
-236 HTLSDTQ
+236 
-243 KLWLALPGNRRTQ
+243 
-256 AQDFPVLRVEDLT
+256 
-269 GEGFIDL
+269 
-276 NLEIRAGEIVGLAG
+276 
-290 LVGSGR
+290 
-296 TEFAETLYGLRPP
+296 
-309 RAGRI
+309 
-314 WLENREIS
+314 
-322 NDSTRARLASGLVYL
+322 
-337 PEDRQ
+337 
-342 VSGLFLDAPVRWNT
+342 
-356 VMFNQPSWWQQGK
+356 
-369 REAAVVERYHRALGI
+369 
-384 KLADGDQPVRTLSGG
+384 
-399 NQQKVLL
+399 
-406 ARCLEAN
+406 
-413 PLLLIVDEP
+413 
-422 TRGVDV
+422 
-428 SARADIYQLLKS
+428 
-440 VAAQNVAVLMIS
+440 
-452 SDVDEFIGLADRV
+452 
-465 LVMHQGR
+465 
-472 YSGELAGAFNGLLV
+472 LAGAFNGLLV

-697 RFQPGNKGGKQVAR
+697 RFQPGNKGSKQVAR